1 MAPTGSFAYATPR
14 SAALYLIPIQFGFC
28 AANRSDATEHEDD
41 DVAFS
46 PWLLFEFDDD
56 RRLNDLSI
64 WMDCR
69 MKVGFF
75 NLVTNTTSSTAATR
89 TKKITESRR

>member
-1 MAPTGSFAYATPR
+1 
-14 SAALYLIPIQFGFC
+14 
-28 AANRSDATEHEDD
+28 
-41 DVAFS
+41 
-46 PWLLFEFDDD
+46 
-56 RRLNDLSI
+56 
-64 WMDCR
+64 